1 MFNNT
6 GITRVNAGAP
16 IQILFNVQNQMSVS
30 GLVAQAL
37 GVTEGSKKI
46 VKAGTPVTG
55 DLTDR
60 STAFTAAGEGNA
72 VGVVLHDVD
81 VTEGDNNASILLWG
95 FVNLDRIDDTTAAK
109 ITSGVKTAL
118 KGSIWFLKD
127 N

>member
-1 MFNNT
+1 MFNKT
-6 GITRVNAGAP
+6 GISRVTAGAP
-16 IQILFNVQNQMSVS
+16 TQILFNVFHQMSVS

-37 GVTEGSKKI
+37 GVTEGSKKV

-60 STAFTAAGEGNA
+60 TAPFTAAGAGDA

-81 VTEGDNNASILLWG
+81 VTEGDGNASILLWG

-109 ITSGVKTAL
+109 ITTDVQTAL

>member
-1 MFNNT
+1 MFNKT
-6 GITRVNAGAP
+6 GISRVTAGAP
-16 IQILFNVQNQMSVS
+16 TQILFNVQNQMSVS

-37 GVTEGSKKI
+37 GVNEGSKKI

-55 DLTDR
+55 NLTDR
-60 STAFTAAGEGNA
+60 TTAFTAAGTGNA

-81 VTEGDNNASILLWG
+81 VTEGDGNASILLWG

-109 ITSGVKTAL
+109 ITTDVKNAL

>member
-1 MFNNT
+1 MFNKT
-6 GITRVNAGAP
+6 GISRVTAGAP
-16 IQILFNVQNQMSVS
+16 TQILFNVFHQMSVS

-37 GVTEGSKKI
+37 GVTEGSKKV

-60 STAFTAAGEGNA
+60 TAPFTAAGEGNA

-81 VTEGDNNASILLWG
+81 VTEGDGNASILLWG

-109 ITSGVKTAL
+109 ITTDVKTAL

>member
-1 MFNNT
+1 MFNKT
-6 GITRVNAGAP
+6 GISRVTAGAP
-16 IQILFNVQNQMSVS
+16 TQILFNVFHQMSVS

-37 GVTEGSKKI
+37 GVTEGSKKV

-60 STAFTAAGEGNA
+60 TAPFTAAGAGDA

-81 VTEGDNNASILLWG
+81 VTEGDGNASILLWG

-109 ITSGVKTAL
+109 ITTDVKTAL

>member
-1 MFNNT
+1 MFNKT
-6 GITRVNAGAP
+6 GISRVSAGAP

-30 GLVAQAL
+30 GLVAQEL

-72 VGVVLHDVD
+72 IGVVLHDVD
-81 VTEGDNNASILLWG
+81 VTEGEGNASILLWG

>member
-1 MFNNT
+1 MFNKT
-6 GITRVNAGAP
+6 GISRVTAGAP
-16 IQILFNVQNQMSVS
+16 TQILFNVFHQMSVS

-37 GVTEGSKKI
+37 GVTEGSKKV

-60 STAFTAAGEGNA
+60 TVPFTAAGAGDA

-81 VTEGDNNASILLWG
+81 VTEGDGNASILLWG

-109 ITSGVKTAL
+109 ITTDVQTAL

>member
-1 MFNNT
+1 MFNKT
-6 GITRVNAGAP
+6 GISRVTAGAP
-16 IQILFNVQNQMSVS
+16 TQILFNVFHQMSVS

-37 GVTEGSKKI
+37 GVTEGSKKV

-60 STAFTAAGEGNA
+60 TAPFTAAGEGNA

-81 VTEGDNNASILLWG
+81 VTEGDGNASILLWG

-109 ITSGVKTAL
+109 ITTDVQTAL